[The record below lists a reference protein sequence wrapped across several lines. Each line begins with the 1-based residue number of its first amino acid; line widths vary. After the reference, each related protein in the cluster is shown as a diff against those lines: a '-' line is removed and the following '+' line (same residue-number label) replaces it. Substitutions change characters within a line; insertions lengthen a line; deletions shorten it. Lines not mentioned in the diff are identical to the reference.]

1 MTWTMS
7 TRPRSVAIK
16 SFGIIDL
23 SVLAGVSAECDRT
36 GKSGRTDATHGR
48 EPSNYRP
55 ARRVRKGWHHRFS
68 RRSSGRGQSGGVGAR
83 ASLLGQ
89 ELRYGGRE
97 RRYRGQNLAG
107 LSGGEL
113 GFDFSGDRRKI
124 GPSRE

>member
-83 ASLLGQ
+83 ASLLGRAS
-89 ELRYGGRE
+89 LPGPRA
-97 RRYRGQNLAG
+97 LL

-124 GPSRE
+124 